1 MHKELVQEKLP
12 QPARRRTRELTEG
25 NVPRQVLSLA
35 LPSSLETFIQTIA
48 RLLDT
53 YWMGQVGGMAIPI
66 VAMGTTLRM
75 VLISP
80 MMGLSMGG
88 MAVVARYVGAR
99 DQENADRAVMQCLL
113 LIALFTLPISIIGYL
128 GFPTFLRWMGAKGEV
143 LEGAV
148 AFLRTLF
155 IGLFFLECLPTMSG
169 IIRGAG
175 RPEYTLRI
183 NLLNVIVL
191 SISVPVLSLGWGP
204 FPALGV
210 RGAALGSVMGAAA
223 GVVGVFYVL
232 LTGQAGVRPRLRHL
246 RPDWA
251 MMKRILRISIPNS
264 MERFSPNLG
273 AAVFMRLVSAFGDQ
287 VLTAYSIFHQLWGF
301 FQAVTMGAGTASA
314 TMVGQN
320 LGAGKP
326 ERAER
331 AAYTGSMGAA
341 AVSMVLY
348 GIVAAAARPVLG
360 LFTSDPEVIAL
371 AAAALAYAIPGVAG
385 RGWGQ
390 VIGRALGGAGDAVS
404 PMMASIG
411 ALWVVQIPACWLL
424 TGLIGP
430 TGIWLSIIMGDLAH
444 AAAVTLRFR
453 TGRWKLRKI

>member
-1 MHKELVQEKLP
+1 MQKEIV
-12 QPARRRTRELTEG
+12 QPARARTRELTAG
-25 NVPRQVLSLA
+25 NVSRQVLSLA

-53 YWMGQVGGMAIPI
+53 FWMGQVGGMAIPI

-99 DQENADRAVMQCLL
+99 DEEMANRAVMQCLL
-113 LIALFTLPISIIGYL
+113 LIILFTLPITIIGYL
-128 GFPTFLRWMGAKGEV
+128 GFPVFLRWMGATGEV

-148 AFLRTLF
+148 SYLRTLF

-191 SISVPVLSLGWGP
+191 MISDPVLSLGLGP
-204 FPALGV
+204 FPALGA
-210 RGAALGSVMGAAA
+210 RGAALASVMGAAA
-223 GVVGVFYVL
+223 GMCGITYVL
-232 LTGQAGVRPRLRHL
+232 LSGHAGVRPRLRHL
-246 RPDWA
+246 RPDWT

-273 AAVFMRLVSAFGDQ
+273 AAVFMRLVSVFGDQ
-287 VLTAYSIFHQLWGF
+287 VLTAYSIFSQLWSF

-326 ERAER
+326 DRSQR
-331 AAYTGSMGAA
+331 AAYTGSTGAA
-341 AVSMVLY
+341 VVSMVLY
-348 GIVAAAARPVLG
+348 GAVALAARPVLG
-360 LFTSDPEVIAL
+360 LFTKDPGVIAL
-371 AAAALAYAIPGVAG
+371 AASALAYAVPGVAG

-390 VIGRALGGAGDAVS
+390 VLGRALGGAGDALS
-404 PMMASIG
+404 PMLASIG
-411 ALWVVQIPACWLL
+411 ALWAVQIPACWLL
-424 TGLIGP
+424 TGIIGP
-430 TGIWLSIIMGDLAH
+430 PGIWISIIMGDLSH
-444 AAAVTLRFR
+444 AIAVTLRFR
-453 TGRWKLRKI
+453 QGRWKLKKI